1 MPRGNPAAARIGP
14 AHFARAARMILL
26 VPFVFGLW
34 LNVGAAEISPDP
46 FSDLP
51 GDLTAGGAAKAIE
64 IVDGD
69 TLLLDNGVEVRLVG
83 IQAPKLPLGRPGF
96 KAWPL
101 AEEAKREL
109 ARLTLGKTLTLAYG
123 GRRMDR
129 HGRALAHLY
138 DRDGDWIQGR
148 MLGLGLARVYSFA
161 DNRALVP
168 AMLTLEA
175 EARAAGRG
183 IWADPF
189 YAPRTPEQAAR
200 HVGGFELVEGRVRDV
215 AIVRGRAYLNFGDDW
230 REDFT
235 ITLAPAV
242 RRRFEAEGFAPEDYR
257 GREVRVRGWL
267 KSFNGPMIDVSHP
280 EQIEVI
286 GP

>member
-1 MPRGNPAAARIGP
+1 MPGKNRAFARIT
-14 AHFARAARMILL
+14 RATRLIPLAPLIL
-26 VPFVFGLW
+26 GL
-34 LNVGAAEISPDP
+34 LMLGLRPDPGAAQTPP
-46 FSDLP
+46 
-51 GDLTAGGAAKAIE
+51 DLTAALTDGGTAKAIE
-64 IVDGD
+64 VVDGD

-83 IQAPKLPLGRPGF
+83 IQAPKLPLGRSGF

-101 AEEAKREL
+101 AEEAKQEL
-109 ARLTLGKTLTLAYG
+109 ARLTLGKVLSLAYG
-123 GRRMDR
+123 GRQTDR
-129 HGRALAHLY
+129 HRRTLAHLY
-138 DRDGDWIQGR
+138 DMEGAWVQGR
-148 MLGLGLARVYSFA
+148 MLSLGMARVYSFA

-183 IWADPF
+183 IWAEPF

-200 HVGGFELVEGRVRDV
+200 HIGGFELVEGRVRDV
-215 AIVRGRAYLNFGDDW
+215 AIVRGRAYLNFGEDW

-235 ITLAPAV
+235 VTLAPAV

-257 GREVRVRGWL
+257 GRKVRVRGWL
-267 KSFNGPMIDVSHP
+267 KSFNGPMIEATHP